1 MSIYT
6 TADEFNALKLIICGL
21 FYSDTAVEKTI
32 KSMLDKLV
40 AMFHLTDDKVYLK
53 MGYAYIC
60 AYIDLGFKY
69 SELRP
74 EADTVL
80 KNLNLRQDIEFSK
93 ESLANAL
100 IPLTHSRLNKMIG
113 RWPASIYNSHKKN
126 DVIND
131 IIAKVISN
139 QLGEYTY
146 YTSSN
151 ALKTKVS
158 YYKLIIKK
166 NNVFFHD
173 INKQRFYL
181 IERPHSATENDEKR

>member
-1 MSIYT
+1 MNIYT
-6 TADEFNALKLIICGL
+6 MTDDSNALKLIICGL
-21 FYSDTAVEKTI
+21 FYSDTAVEKAI
-32 KSMLDKLV
+32 KATLGKLV
-40 AMFHLTDDKVYLK
+40 AMFRLTDDKVYLK
-53 MGYAYIC
+53 MGYDYIC

-69 SELRP
+69 FELIP

-80 KNLNLRQDIEFSK
+80 ENLNLKQDIEFSK
-93 ESLANAL
+93 ESLANAF
-100 IPLTHSRLNKMIG
+100 IPLTHSKLNKMIG

-158 YYKLIIKK
+158 YYKLIIEKK
-166 NNVFFHD
+166 NVFFHD

-181 IERPHSATENDEKR
+181 IERPHSVTEKNEKR